1 MNKLSQANKI
11 IQLDDKTIGHIAAG
25 EVVERPAQV
34 VKELLENSLDAG
46 STRIVITIERGGFDL
61 ICIEDDGSGIDEEDL
76 PLALDRH
83 ATSKLRAV
91 EDLSSIHTLG
101 FRGEALASIGMV
113 SHLKIASRPADCQGK
128 SITMKDG
135 DKMSVEPQGMAYG
148 TRIEV
153 AHLFHNTPARLAFQR
168 RPATENSKIVDVV
181 VAHAMAHMNVG
192 FRLLIDE
199 RVMLDVPASE
209 AMSDRLYD
217 LLGGQA
223 AAMLELSSPAI
234 DDDAPG
240 QEAWSGWISTPD
252 TTRGKGDD
260 VHILINDRP
269 VAAGPFL
276 QAIRR
281 GYKTR
286 LMQGRHPIAVLS
298 LKIPANEVDV
308 NVHPTKREVRL
319 RHSWRVLE
327 RLERAIAHTLE
338 SVPTEPDAAGG
349 IAELQGLSQNSATEP
364 IQQLLNSG
372 NSKSNSQND
381 QTHSPTQMSSKQK
394 LNLHGD
400 DPQDPILK
408 AAGTSS
414 ISLPAS
420 DSIEMVGQ
428 EDGASKANAMGS
440 EFTGASADDANS
452 QSYASVPAWAIA
464 AGTQLNLVGKVADE
478 IAKQEKQRPISTSM
492 ASQEILPGMDESPIA
507 PALSAAER
515 ELHRHAGCGLIHSPS
530 DEAPLEGIINDLPKM
545 EALAQFADSYILV
558 QAEDELLLIDQH
570 ALHERVRYERL
581 RNDESL
587 WLPQARL
594 SPLKLELDARQNV
607 RITAAQQKLKE
618 VGFDLSEEE
627 GGWVLNSAPNLL
639 QGDDVV
645 PFLLDLLQD
654 TAEDGAPL
662 ETVEAR
668 KDHLAFLN
676 ACRGAVK
683 ANEKLTLAEMRRL
696 LDDMRRIANPWA
708 CVHGRPTALRLPLN
722 SLDHHFGR
730 HG

>member
-46 STRIVITIERGGFDL
+46 STRIVITVERGGFDL

-83 ATSKLRAV
+83 ATSKLRKL
-91 EDLSSIHTLG
+91 EDLSAIHTLG

-113 SHLKIASRPADCQGK
+113 SHLKIASRPENCQGR
-128 SITMKDG
+128 SISMKDG
-135 DKMSVEPQGMAYG
+135 DKQSIEPEGMAHG

-168 RPATENSKIVDVV
+168 RAATENSKIVDVV
-181 VAHAMAHMNVG
+181 VSHAMAHMNVG
-192 FRLLIDE
+192 FRLIIDE

-223 AAMLELSSPAI
+223 SSMLELSSPAI

-240 QEAWSGWISTPD
+240 DESWSGWISTPD

-260 VHILINDRP
+260 VHVLINDRP

-298 LKIPANEVDV
+298 LSIPANEVDV

-319 RHSWRVLE
+319 KHSWRVLE
-327 RLERAIAHTLE
+327 RLERSIAHTLE
-338 SVPTEPDAAGG
+338 SVPTQPDAAGG
-349 IAELQGLSQNSATEP
+349 IAELQGLAHNSAVQPVQE
-364 IQQLLNSG
+364 LLKASTK
-372 NSKSNSQND
+372 KSNVHNNES
-381 QTHSPTQMSSKQK
+381 
-394 LNLHGD
+394 
-400 DPQDPILK
+400 QDPILK
-408 AAGTSS
+408 AAGTTAIPSA
-414 ISLPAS
+414 IS
-420 DSIEMVGQ
+420 DSIE
-428 EDGASKANAMGS
+428 EEGA
-440 EFTGASADDANS
+440 ETT
-452 QSYASVPAWAIA
+452 VPSWAIA
-464 AGTQLNLVGKVADE
+464 AGTQLNLVGTVAEE
-478 IAKQEKQRPISTSM
+478 ISKPEKQRPVSTSM
-492 ASQEILPGMDESPIA
+492 ASQEILPGMDERPIA
-507 PALSAAER
+507 PALSVAER
-515 ELHRHAGCGLIHSPS
+515 DLHRHAGAGQTHLPS
-530 DEAPLEGIINDLPKM
+530 KETPLEGIINELPKM
-545 EALAQFADSYILV
+545 EPLAQFADSYILV
-558 QAEDELLLIDQH
+558 QAEEELLLIDQH

-587 WLPQARL
+587 WLPQKRL
-594 SPLKLELDARQNV
+594 SPLKLELDPRQNA
-607 RITAAQQKLKE
+607 RISAAQQKLKE

-683 ANEKLTLAEMRRL
+683 ANEKLSIAEMRRL
-696 LDDMRRIANPWA
+696 LEDMRRIANPWA